1 MINAYEDSIIKAIE
15 SWDLEKKIIRNPG
28 YRKLPGEEGY
38 DEMKA
43 GGYKRHQKY
52 VNPDTGGHEL

>member
-38 DEMKA
+38 DEM
-43 GGYKRHQKY
+43 
-52 VNPDTGGHEL
+52 